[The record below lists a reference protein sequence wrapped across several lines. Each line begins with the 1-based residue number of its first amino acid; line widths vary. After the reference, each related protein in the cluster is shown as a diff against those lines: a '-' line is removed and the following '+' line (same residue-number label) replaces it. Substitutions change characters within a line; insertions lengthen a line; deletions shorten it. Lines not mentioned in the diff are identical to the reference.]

1 MKLLPS
7 EQLVRALFELSGWEG
22 EYTLGALLR
31 KLPPT
36 LHHLSLDEGD
46 GLWLVVSAGNEAKF
60 WVAGYG
66 NENPVNQIE
75 VHADTPEDA
84 AALLA
89 IALFKQGI
97 LPQLANEGQE

>member
-1 MKLLPS
+1 MKLLP
-7 EQLVRALFELSGWEG
+7 
-22 EYTLGALLR
+22 
-31 KLPPT
+31 T
-36 LHHLSLDEGD
+36 LHRLSLDEGD

-75 VHADTPEDA
+75 VHAETPEDA

-89 IALFKQGI
+89 IALFKQSI
-97 LPQLANEGQE
+97 LPQPANEG